1 MSTSG
6 VSAAIP
12 QAPGAAATA
21 RDPQALLDRLRSL
34 FGEASGM
41 DLSAADP
48 ATSFMGL
55 GLDSL
60 TLTLA
65 AAEVKREFGLVP
77 TFRQLM
83 ETQRDFASLAGFISQ
98 GLAATAARPTPAAA
112 TVTASSAAAPR
123 AGLDATRPPQP
134 GARLGR
140 DPSGKPA
147 WYVPDA
153 RQPGR
158 YVLLA

>member
-1 MSTSG
+1 
-6 VSAAIP
+6 
-12 QAPGAAATA
+12 
-21 RDPQALLDRLRSL
+21 
-34 FGEASGM
+34 M
-41 DLSAADP
+41 DLSAADA

-65 AAEVKREFGLVP
+65 AAEVKRAFGVVP

-83 ETQRDFASLAGFISQ
+83 ETHRDFASLARYIEETPAV
-98 GLAATAARPTPAAA
+98 AAAAKPAPAPAPAPVPAAA
-112 TVTASSAAAPR
+112 AAADRP
-123 AGLDATRPPQP
+123 GLDANRPPQP

-147 WYVPDA
+147 WYVPD
-153 RQPGR
+153 RQQPGR
-158 YVLLA
+158 YVPLA

>member
-1 MSTSG
+1 MSTICAPAA
-6 VSAAIP
+6 VSP
-12 QAPGAAATA
+12 PSST
-21 RDPQALLDRLRSL
+21 ALLARLRSL
-34 FGEASGM
+34 FSEASGM
-41 DLSAADP
+41 DLSGADD

-65 AAEVKREFGLVP
+65 AAEVKRAFGVVP

-83 ETQRDFASLAGFISQ
+83 ETQRDFASLARYLQ
-98 GLAATAARPTPAAA
+98 EMTAVAAAAKPAATATAAA
-112 TVTASSAAAPR
+112 ADRP
-123 AGLDATRPPQP
+123 GLDANRPPQP

-147 WYVPDA
+147 WYIPD
-153 RQPGR
+153 RQQPGR
-158 YVLLA
+158 YVPLA